1 MSTSSDAG
9 ASPRQAR
16 FDSPEQEAFLNLWR
30 TYDCLKGL
38 EDELFTRYQ
47 LSAQQYNAL
56 RLLRSVSPQAM
67 PTLMLARRLISRSPD
82 ITRMLDRLDDRGLI
96 QRARRDDNR
105 RIVEISITPSGVAL
119 LDELA
124 RGVRD
129 MHERQLGHL
138 SPADRQSLVKLLKKA
153 RLPHDD
159 ATCDWLD

>member
-1 MSTSSDAG
+1 MSTSPDAVP
-9 ASPRQAR
+9 SPRHAR

-38 EDELFTRYQ
+38 EDELFSQHQ

-56 RLLRSVSPQAM
+56 RLLRSVSPQSM
-67 PTLMLARRLISRSPD
+67 PTLVLAKRLISRSPD
-82 ITRMLDRLDDRGLI
+82 ITRMLDRLDERGLI

-105 RIVEISITPSGVAL
+105 RIVEISITPAGLVL

-124 RGVRD
+124 KGVRE

-138 SPADRQSLVKLLKKA
+138 SAADRQTLVRILKKA
-153 RLPHDD
+153 RQPHDD
-159 ATCDWLD
+159 STCDWLD